1 MIWDIWIRKINR
13 SKLNMFIISK
23 KIFDY
28 RGGGLELY
36 GFLINRAHP
45 KLKNQNQ
52 EGGEIM
58 KILNKIYPLFVFWLG
73 LFSISNA
80 KNPNTISPTSPFF
93 NKIIKEEI
101 NFNKP
106 QEPIK
111 VSALTFNRVFICAPR
126 NNSV

>member
-73 LFSISNA
+73 LFSSVNA
-80 KNPNTISPTSPFF
+80 QSAISP
-93 NKIIKEEI
+93 
-101 NFNKP
+101 
-106 QEPIK
+106 
-111 VSALTFNRVFICAPR
+111 
-126 NNSV
+126 